1 MSYHCTFQAT
11 TLGIEVLKLTID
23 TKAHLAKAMANSQIM
38 PFHKI
43 STAGIQ
49 VKLRCIWNT

>member
-1 MSYHCTFQAT
+1 MINTYIQTMSYHCTFQAT

-43 STAGIQ
+43 STAGI
-49 VKLRCIWNT
+49 